1 MEEEYI
7 LDEDLLEKRAPM
19 VRIRRYASLP
29 EAQVAAAKLRQAGL
43 HCFLS
48 NANTAATLPFESS
61 ILGLYVRESD
71 WEEAVD
77 VLRPDPGE
85 EPSDKSNSSSEHPIN
100 RVILLILVAMVLL
113 AFLLGMGI

>member
-1 MEEEYI
+1 MEGENI
-7 LDEDLLEKRAPM
+7 LDEDLVEKHAPM
-19 VRIRRYASLP
+19 VRIRRYTNLP

-61 ILGLYVRESD
+61 ILGLYVRETD

-77 VLRPDPGE
+77 VLRLDLSE
-85 EPSDKSNSSSEHPIN
+85 EFTDKSNASIGHPLN
-100 RVILLILVAMVLL
+100 RVILLVLIVMVLL